1 MISDK
6 EKHFL
11 YKKLEEKKHKLRRL
25 KWKHRIIKCLYGGS
39 IVISVVLSI
48 TASAMISVLGP
59 TTLILCFTTTSAI
72 ATTLSTIFNLKKKNK
87 KLQVMRDELTK
98 LKDRLDYVVSCNGN
112 LSEAEYNEIL
122 KEFT

>member
-6 EKHFL
+6 VKEYL
-11 YKKLEEKKHKLRRL
+11 NRKLEEKKRKLRKIKR
-25 KWKHRIIKCLYGGS
+25 KHRIIKCLYGGS

-48 TASAMISVLGP
+48 TASAMISVLGT

-72 ATTLSTIFNLKKKNK
+72 TTTLSTIFNLKKKNK

-112 LSEAEYNEIL
+112 LSESEYKEIL